1 MAEKFF
7 NIEEAERLLPD
18 VERLLRAAIE
28 SKKALEGAD
37 EAINNARQ
45 HIMAQGGSLPDRV
58 PLARA
63 RQQREQSATQLQ
75 ETLQQ
80 IGSSGVL
87 VKDLDIGLID
97 FPCLMNDREVYLCWK
112 LGEGH
117 IEFWH
122 HVEDGFAGRKPV
134 DKEFL
139 EQIRRNKPN

>member
-1 MAEKFF
+1 MRNAKRNRFAF
-7 NIEEAERLLPD
+7 TLIEVIGCLAVIAILASLLIPT
-18 VERLLRAAIE
+18 IF
-28 SKKALEGAD
+28 

-45 HIMAQGGSLPDRV
+45 HIMTQGGSLPDRA

-63 RQQREQSATQLQ
+63 RQQREQSASALQ

-122 HVEDGFAGRKPV
+122 HIEDGFAGRKPV
-134 DKEFL
+134 DQEFL
-139 EQIRRNKPN
+139 RNIRREKPN

>member
-1 MAEKFF
+1 MPEKFF
-7 NIEEAERLLPD
+7 NLEEAERLLPE
-18 VERLLRAAIE
+18 VERLLRSAIE
-28 SKKALEGAD
+28 SKKSLETAD
-37 EAINNARQ
+37 QSIGDARQ
-45 HIMAQGGSLPDRV
+45 HIMSQGGSLPDRAT
-58 PLARA
+58 LARA
-63 RQQREQSATQLQ
+63 RRQREQSAAELQ
-75 ETLQQ
+75 EALQQ

-87 VKDLDIGLID
+87 VKDLDVGLID

-134 DKEFL
+134 DKQFL